1 MSFLWTGLKNAL
13 RAQAGS
19 WRSWVLLALL
29 PLMTFGVRA
38 ALPAQEASAPVQVG
52 VVLPRR
58 GGEAFWERLE
68 ERGGLVTAFL
78 RAEKDEA
85 VRQVAAGR
93 WGCALVLPEDFE
105 ERLARRDTYR
115 LFTLL
120 TGPGSAAYPLVRE
133 AAAACVAQ
141 LTAPGVAEDY
151 LIDSGVLDPEEAAAA
166 RPRLEEELLD
176 QERVLVRMETADGRA
191 LAPLEVAQGG
201 VDTLLAGLTAVV
213 LLVWALFTAIDL
225 GRWLDSPFARR
236 LLPLRGRMALLL
248 PRLAGAL
255 APALASGALGLL
267 ALERPWACIPA
278 LIPYLLFWGALG
290 LALAQVPAAWNALP
304 VLMPFAPAA
313 ALLFSPVLAD
323 LSLLFPAL
331 APAVRWSP
339 VSLYLGACAGRLG
352 DALVLGGAGLAVL
365 ALLWALDRRGKRG

>member
-93 WGCALVLPEDFE
+93 WDCALVLPEDFE

-120 TGPGSAAYPLVRE
+120 TGPGSAAYPMVRE

-141 LTAPGVAEDY
+141 LAAPGVAEDY

-213 LLVWALFTAIDL
+213 LLVWALFTAMDL

-313 ALLFSPVLAD
+313 ALLLSPVLAD

-331 APAVRWSP
+331 ACTW
-339 VSLYLGACAGRLG
+339 G
-352 DALVLGGAGLAVL
+352 
-365 ALLWALDRRGKRG
+365 

>member
-38 ALPAQEASAPVQVG
+38 ALPAQEAFAPVQVG

-93 WGCALVLPEDFE
+93 WDCALVLPEDFE

-120 TGPGSAAYPLVRE
+120 TGPGSAAYPMVRE

-141 LTAPGVAEDY
+141 LAAPGVAEDY

-213 LLVWALFTAIDL
+213 LLVWALFTAMDL

-313 ALLFSPVLAD
+313 ALLLSPVLAD

-352 DALVLGGAGLAVL
+352 DALALGGAGLAVL